1 MEKYEQKEDVSLIC
15 LKAASF
21 PEGIMDAFNKLQES
35 LPNCS
40 ERTWYGISKPN
51 EKGEIIYKAAVTELS
66 DMEAEKTGF
75 ESFTVTKGI
84 YLTEEIKDWRKNM
97 QMIGETFNK
106 LLQDPELDMES
117 SCIERYTA
125 DDEILCMVKLK
136 QLNNPA

>member
-15 LKAASF
+15 LRATSF
-21 PEGIMDAFNKLQES
+21 PEGIMDAFNKLQDS

-51 EKGEIIYKAAVTELS
+51 EQGEIIYKAAVTELS
-66 DMEAEKTGF
+66 DLEAQDTGF
-75 ESFTVTKGI
+75 ESFTVTKGV
-84 YLTEEIKDWRKNM
+84 YLTEEIKNWRENM

-106 LLQDPELDMES
+106 LLQDPQLDMTS

-125 DDEILCMVKLK
+125 EDAILCMVKLK
-136 QLNNPA
+136 ATE

>member
-15 LKAASF
+15 LRATSF
-21 PEGIMDAFNKLQES
+21 PEGIMDAFNKLQDS

-51 EKGEIIYKAAVTELS
+51 EQGEIIYRAAVTALA
-66 DMEAEKTGF
+66 DLEAQETGF
-75 ESFTVTKGI
+75 ESFTVTRGI
-84 YLTEEIKDWRKNM
+84 YLTEEIKNWRENM

-106 LLQDPELDMES
+106 LLQDPQLDMAS

-125 DDEILCMVKLK
+125 EDAILCMVKLK
-136 QLNNPA
+136 ATE

>member
-15 LKAASF
+15 LRATSF
-21 PEGIMDAFNKLQES
+21 PEGIMDAFNKLQDS

-51 EKGEIIYKAAVTELS
+51 EQGEIIYKAAVTALS
-66 DMEAEKTGF
+66 DREAEETGF

-84 YLTEEIKDWRKNM
+84 YLTEEIKNWRENM
-97 QMIGETFNK
+97 RMIGETFNK
-106 LLQDPELDMES
+106 LLQDPQLDRGA

-125 DDEILCMVKLK
+125 DDDILCMVKL
-136 QLNNPA
+136 NAIE

>member
-15 LKAASF
+15 LRATSF
-21 PEGIMDAFNKLQES
+21 PEGIMDAFNKLQDL

-51 EKGEIIYKAAVTELS
+51 EQGEIIYKAAVTELS
-66 DMEAEKTGF
+66 DLEAQDTGF
-75 ESFTVTKGI
+75 ESFTVTKGV
-84 YLTEEIKDWRKNM
+84 YLTEEIKNWRENM

-106 LLQDPELDMES
+106 LLQDPQLDMTS

-125 DDEILCMVKLK
+125 EDAILCMVKLK
-136 QLNNPA
+136 ATE